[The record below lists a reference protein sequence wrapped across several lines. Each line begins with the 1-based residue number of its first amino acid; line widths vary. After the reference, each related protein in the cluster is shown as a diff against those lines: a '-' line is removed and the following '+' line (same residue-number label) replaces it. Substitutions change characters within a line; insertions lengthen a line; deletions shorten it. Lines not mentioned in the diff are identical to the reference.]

1 MTKNIFL
8 LIGPTA
14 SGKSKTSLQLTKDFP
29 FEVINADLYS
39 VFKEMDIGTAKPN
52 LDEFSYTR
60 HYLFNKLDPD
70 MNYNVSEYCLD
81 AANSIEKVFANDKY
95 PLITGGS
102 MMYIYQL
109 LNGLS
114 HDYNILDSDK
124 KIISYILE
132 KYTYP
137 DIYQALLN
145 GREISSDKIN
155 QNDNYRIEKLLE
167 RTISSKNNNKKKYKG
182 LYLNKNISIKI
193 IFINICDRELLRQN
207 IFKRTNHMLKSGL
220 IDEVENLKQ
229 KYNLTHENQSMKAI
243 GYKQVLSYLD
253 SNTELANLVHSIS
266 LATQQLAKRQ
276 LTWRNKF
283 KVDFYHN
290 YPELDYKSLHDFVS
304 KSLA

>member
-14 SGKSKTSLQLTKDFP
+14 SGKSNISLQLTRDFP

-39 VFKEMDIGTAKPN
+39 VYKGMNIGTAKPN
-52 LDEFSYTR
+52 LDEFSSR

-81 AANSIEKVFANDKY
+81 AIDSIDKVFANNKY

-137 DIYQALLN
+137 EIYKSLIN
-145 GREISSDKIN
+145 EREISNGKIN
-155 QNDNYRIEKLLE
+155 PNDKYRIEKLLE
-167 RTISSKNNNKKKYKG
+167 RLISPNNDKKKYKG

-207 IFKRTNHMLKSGL
+207 IFKRTSHMLKSGL

-229 KYNLTHENQSMKAI
+229 KYNLTLENQSMKAI

-253 SNTELANLVHSIS
+253 NNTELDNLVNSIS

-283 KVDFYHN
+283 KVDYYHN
-290 YPELDYKSLHDFVS
+290 YPELDYKSLHDFIS

>member
-14 SGKSKTSLQLTKDFP
+14 SGKSNISLQLTRDFP

-39 VFKEMDIGTAKPN
+39 VYKGMNIGTAKPN
-52 LDEFSYTR
+52 LDEFSSR

-81 AANSIEKVFANDKY
+81 AIDSIDKVFANNKY

-137 DIYQALLN
+137 EIYESLIN
-145 GREISSDKIN
+145 GREISNGKIN
-155 QNDNYRIEKLLE
+155 PNDKYRIEKLLE
-167 RTISSKNNNKKKYKG
+167 RLISPNNNKKKYKG

-207 IFKRTNHMLKSGL
+207 IFKRTSHMLKSGL

-229 KYNLTHENQSMKAI
+229 KYNLTLENQSMKAI

-253 SNTELANLVHSIS
+253 NNTELDNLVNSIS

-283 KVDFYHN
+283 KVDYYHN
-290 YPELDYKSLHDFVS
+290 YPELDYKALHDFIS

>member
-1 MTKNIFL
+1 MTKNIFF

-14 SGKSKTSLQLTKDFP
+14 SGKSNISLQLTRDFP

-39 VFKEMDIGTAKPN
+39 VFKGMNIGTAKPN
-52 LDEFSYTR
+52 LDEFSSR

-81 AANSIEKVFANDKY
+81 AIDSIDKVFANNKY

-137 DIYQALLN
+137 EIYESLIN
-145 GREISSDKIN
+145 VKEISIGKIN
-155 QNDNYRIEKLLE
+155 PNDKYRIEKSLE
-167 RTISSKNNNKKKYKG
+167 RLISPNNDKKKYKG
-182 LYLNKNISIKI
+182 LYLNKNILIKI
-193 IFINICDRELLRQN
+193 IFINICDRELLRTN
-207 IFKRTNHMLKSGL
+207 IFKRTSHMLKSGL

-229 KYNLTHENQSMKAI
+229 KYNLTLENQSMKAI

-253 SNTELANLVHSIS
+253 NNTELVNLVNSIS

-283 KVDFYHN
+283 KVDYYHN
-290 YPELDYKSLHDFVS
+290 YPELDYKALHDFIS

>member
-14 SGKSKTSLQLTKDFP
+14 SGKSNISLQLTRDFP

-39 VFKEMDIGTAKPN
+39 VYKGMNIGTAKPN
-52 LDEFSYTR
+52 LDEFSSR

-70 MNYNVSEYCLD
+70 MNYNVSEFCLD
-81 AANSIEKVFANDKY
+81 AIDSIDKVFANNKY

-114 HDYNILDSDK
+114 YDYNILDSDK

-137 DIYQALLN
+137 EIYKSLIN
-145 GREISSDKIN
+145 EKEISNGKIN
-155 QNDNYRIEKLLE
+155 PNDKYRIEKLLE
-167 RTISSKNNNKKKYKG
+167 RLISPNNNKKKHKG
-182 LYLNKNISIKI
+182 LYSNRNISITI

-207 IFKRTNHMLKSGL
+207 IFKRTSHMLKSGL
-220 IDEVENLKQ
+220 IDEVKNLKQ
-229 KYNLTHENQSMKAI
+229 IYNLTLENQSMKAI
-243 GYKQVLSYLD
+243 GYKQVLSYFD
-253 SNTELANLVHSIS
+253 NYTELDNLINTIS

-283 KVDFYHN
+283 KVDYYHN
-290 YPELDYKSLHDFVS
+290 YPELDYKALHDFIS

>member
-1 MTKNIFL
+1 MN
-8 LIGPTA
+8 
-14 SGKSKTSLQLTKDFP
+14 
-29 FEVINADLYS
+29 
-39 VFKEMDIGTAKPN
+39 IGTAKPN
-52 LDEFSYTR
+52 LDEFTSR

-81 AANSIEKVFANDKY
+81 AVDSIEKVFANDKH

-137 DIYQALLN
+137 EIYESLIN
-145 GREISSDKIN
+145 GREISNGKIN
-155 QNDNYRIEKLLE
+155 PNDKYRIEKLLE
-167 RTISSKNNNKKKYKG
+167 RLISPNNDKKKYKG

-207 IFKRTNHMLKSGL
+207 IFKRTSHMLKSGL

-229 KYNLTHENQSMKAI
+229 KYNLTLENQSMKAI

-253 SNTELANLVHSIS
+253 NNTELDNLVNSIS

-283 KVDFYHN
+283 KVDYYHN
-290 YPELDYKSLHDFVS
+290 YPELDYKALHDFIS

>member
-14 SGKSKTSLQLTKDFP
+14 SGKSSISLQLTRDFP

-39 VFKEMDIGTAKPN
+39 IYKEMNIGTAKPN
-52 LDEFSYTR
+52 LDEFSSSR

-70 MNYNVSEYCLD
+70 MNYNVSEYCFD
-81 AANSIEKVFANDKY
+81 AVDSIEKVFANDKY

-132 KYTYP
+132 KYTYSE
-137 DIYQALLN
+137 IYESLIN
-145 GREISSDKIN
+145 GRETSDGKIN
-155 QNDNYRIEKLLE
+155 RNDNYRIEKLLE
-167 RTISSKNNNKKKYKG
+167 RTISSNNNKKKYKG
-182 LYLNKNISIKI
+182 LYLNKNISIKT

-207 IFKRTNHMLKSGL
+207 IFKRTSHMLKSGL

-229 KYNLTHENQSMKAI
+229 KYNLTIENQSMKAI

-253 SNTELANLVHSIS
+253 NNTELDNLVNSIS

-283 KVDFYHN
+283 KVDYYHN
-290 YPELDYKSLHDFVS
+290 YPELDYKALHDFIS
-304 KSLA
+304 RSLA

>member
-14 SGKSKTSLQLTKDFP
+14 SGKSNISLQLTKDFP
-29 FEVINADLYS
+29 FEVVNADLYS
-39 VFKEMDIGTAKPN
+39 IYKEMNIGTAKPN
-52 LDEFSYTR
+52 LDEFSSRY
-60 HYLFNKLDPD
+60 HLFNKLDPD

-81 AANSIEKVFANDKY
+81 AVDSIEKVFANDKY

-124 KIISYILE
+124 KIISYILD
-132 KYTYP
+132 KYTYTE
-137 DIYQALLN
+137 IYESLIN
-145 GREISSDKIN
+145 GREISNGKIN
-155 QNDNYRIEKLLE
+155 RNDKYRIEKLLE
-167 RTISSKNNNKKKYKG
+167 RLISPNNDKKKHKG
-182 LYLNKNISIKI
+182 LYFNKNISITI

-207 IFKRTNHMLKSGL
+207 IFKRTCHMLETGL

-229 KYNLTHENQSMKAI
+229 KYNLTLENQSMKAI
-243 GYKQVLSYLD
+243 GYKQVLSYIDNNAELD
-253 SNTELANLVHSIS
+253 NLVNSIS

-283 KVDFYHN
+283 KVDYYHN
-290 YPELDYKSLHDFVS
+290 YPELDYKSLHDFIS

>member
-14 SGKSKTSLQLTKDFP
+14 SGKSNISLQLTRDFP
-29 FEVINADLYS
+29 FEIINADLYS
-39 VFKEMDIGTAKPN
+39 VYKGMNIGTAKPN
-52 LDEFSYTR
+52 LDEFSSSR

-81 AANSIEKVFANDKY
+81 AIDSIDKVFANNKY

-137 DIYQALLN
+137 EIYESLIN
-145 GREISSDKIN
+145 GREISNGKIN
-155 QNDNYRIEKLLE
+155 PNDKYRIEKLLE
-167 RTISSKNNNKKKYKG
+167 RLISPNNDKKKYKG

-207 IFKRTNHMLKSGL
+207 IFKRTSHMLKSGL

-229 KYNLTHENQSMKAI
+229 KYNLTLENQSMKAI

-253 SNTELANLVHSIS
+253 NNTELVNLVNSIS

-283 KVDFYHN
+283 KVDYYHN
-290 YPELDYKSLHDFVS
+290 YPELDYKALHDFIS

>member
-14 SGKSKTSLQLTKDFP
+14 SGKSNISLQLTRDFP

-39 VFKEMDIGTAKPN
+39 VFKGMNIGTAKPN
-52 LDEFSYTR
+52 LDEFSSR

-81 AANSIEKVFANDKY
+81 AIDSIDKVFANNKY

-137 DIYQALLN
+137 EIYESLIN
-145 GREISSDKIN
+145 VKEISIGKIN
-155 QNDNYRIEKLLE
+155 PNDKYRIEKSLE
-167 RTISSKNNNKKKYKG
+167 RLISPNNDKKKYKG
-182 LYLNKNISIKI
+182 LYLNKNILIKI
-193 IFINICDRELLRQN
+193 IFINICDRELLRTN
-207 IFKRTNHMLKSGL
+207 IFKRTSHMLKSGL

-229 KYNLTHENQSMKAI
+229 KYNLTLENQSMKAI

-283 KVDFYHN
+283 KVDYYHN
-290 YPELDYKSLHDFVS
+290 YPELDYKALHDFIS

>member
-14 SGKSKTSLQLTKDFP
+14 SGKSNISLQLTRDFP

-39 VFKEMDIGTAKPN
+39 VYKGMNIGTAKPN
-52 LDEFSYTR
+52 LDEFSSR

-70 MNYNVSEYCLD
+70 MNYNVSEFCLD
-81 AANSIEKVFANDKY
+81 AIDSIDKVFANNKY

-132 KYTYP
+132 KYTYSE
-137 DIYQALLN
+137 IYESLIN
-145 GREISSDKIN
+145 GREISNDKIN
-155 QNDNYRIEKLLE
+155 PNDKYRIEKLLE
-167 RTISSKNNNKKKYKG
+167 RLISPNNDKKKYKG
-182 LYLNKNISIKI
+182 LYSNRNISITI
-193 IFINICDRELLRQN
+193 IFINISDRELLRQN
-207 IFKRTNHMLKSGL
+207 IFKRTSDMLKSGL

-229 KYNLTHENQSMKAI
+229 KYNLTLENQSMKAI
-243 GYKQVLSYLD
+243 GYKQVLSYFD
-253 SNTELANLVHSIS
+253 NNTELDNLVNSIS

>member
-14 SGKSKTSLQLTKDFP
+14 SGKSDISLQLTRDFP

-39 VFKEMDIGTAKPN
+39 VYKGMNIGTAKPN
-52 LDEFSYTR
+52 LDEFTSR

-81 AANSIEKVFANDKY
+81 AIDSIDKVFANNKY

-132 KYTYP
+132 KYTYSE
-137 DIYQALLN
+137 IYESLIN
-145 GREISSDKIN
+145 GREISNDKIN
-155 QNDNYRIEKLLE
+155 PNDKYRIEKLLE
-167 RTISSKNNNKKKYKG
+167 RLISPNNDKKKYKG
-182 LYLNKNISIKI
+182 LYSNRNISITI
-193 IFINICDRELLRQN
+193 IFINISDRDLLRQN
-207 IFKRTNHMLKSGL
+207 IFKRTSDMLKSGL

-229 KYNLTHENQSMKAI
+229 KYNLTLENQSMKAI
-243 GYKQVLSYLD
+243 GYKQVLSYFD
-253 SNTELANLVHSIS
+253 NNTEPDNLVNSIS
-266 LATQQLAKRQ
+266 IATQQLAKRQ

-290 YPELDYKSLHDFVS
+290 YPELDYKSLHDFIS

>member
-1 MTKNIFL
+1 MTKNIFF

-14 SGKSKTSLQLTKDFP
+14 SGKSNISLQLTRDFP

-39 VFKEMDIGTAKPN
+39 VFKGMNIGTAKPN
-52 LDEFSYTR
+52 LDEFSSR

-81 AANSIEKVFANDKY
+81 AIDSIDKVFANNKY

-137 DIYQALLN
+137 EIYESLIN
-145 GREISSDKIN
+145 VKEISIGKIN
-155 QNDNYRIEKLLE
+155 PNDKYRIEKLLE
-167 RTISSKNNNKKKYKG
+167 RLISPNNDKKKYEG

-193 IFINICDRELLRQN
+193 IFINICDRELLRTN
-207 IFKRTNHMLKSGL
+207 IFKRTSHMLKSGL

-229 KYNLTHENQSMKAI
+229 KYNLTLENQSMKAI

-253 SNTELANLVHSIS
+253 NNTELVNLVNSIS

-283 KVDFYHN
+283 KVDYYHN
-290 YPELDYKSLHDFVS
+290 YPELDYKALHDFIS

>member
-14 SGKSKTSLQLTKDFP
+14 SGKSNISLQLTRDFP

-39 VFKEMDIGTAKPN
+39 VFKGMNIGTAKPN
-52 LDEFSYTR
+52 LDEFSSR

-81 AANSIEKVFANDKY
+81 AIDSIDKVFANNKY

-137 DIYQALLN
+137 EIYESLIN
-145 GREISSDKIN
+145 GREISNGKIN
-155 QNDNYRIEKLLE
+155 PNDKYRIEKLLE
-167 RTISSKNNNKKKYKG
+167 RLISPNNDKKKYKG

-207 IFKRTNHMLKSGL
+207 IFKRTSHMLKSGL

-229 KYNLTHENQSMKAI
+229 KYNLTLENQSMKAI

-253 SNTELANLVHSIS
+253 NNTELDNLVNSIS

-283 KVDFYHN
+283 KVDYYHN
-290 YPELDYKSLHDFVS
+290 YPELDYKALHDFIS

>member
-1 MTKNIFL
+1 MTKNIFF

-14 SGKSKTSLQLTKDFP
+14 SGKSNISLQLTRDFP

-39 VFKEMDIGTAKPN
+39 VFKGMNIGTAKPN
-52 LDEFSYTR
+52 LDEFSSR

-81 AANSIEKVFANDKY
+81 AIDSIDKVFANNKY

-114 HDYNILDSDK
+114 HDYNILNSDK

-137 DIYQALLN
+137 EIYESLIN
-145 GREISSDKIN
+145 VKEISIDKIN
-155 QNDNYRIEKLLE
+155 PNDKYRIEKSLE
-167 RTISSKNNNKKKYKG
+167 RLISPNNDKKKYKG
-182 LYLNKNISIKI
+182 LYLNKNILIKI
-193 IFINICDRELLRQN
+193 IFINICDRELLRTN
-207 IFKRTNHMLKSGL
+207 IFKRTSHMLKSGL

-229 KYNLTHENQSMKAI
+229 KYNLTLENQSMKAI

-290 YPELDYKSLHDFVS
+290 YPELDYKALHDFIS

>member
-14 SGKSKTSLQLTKDFP
+14 SGKSKISLQLTKDFP

-39 VFKEMDIGTAKPN
+39 VYKEMNIGTAKPN
-52 LDEFSYTR
+52 LDEFSSR

-81 AANSIEKVFANDKY
+81 AIDSIEKVFANNKY

-137 DIYQALLN
+137 EIYESLIN
-145 GREISSDKIN
+145 VKEISNGKIN
-155 QNDNYRIEKLLE
+155 PNDKYRIEKLLE
-167 RTISSKNNNKKKYKG
+167 RLISPNNNKKKYKG
-182 LYLNKNISIKI
+182 LYLNRNISITI

-207 IFKRTNHMLKSGL
+207 IFKRTSHMLKSGL

-229 KYNLTHENQSMKAI
+229 KYNLTLENQSMKAI

-253 SNTELANLVHSIS
+253 NNTELDNLVNSIS

-283 KVDFYHN
+283 KVDYYHN
-290 YPELDYKSLHDFVS
+290 YPELDYKALHDFIS

>member
-1 MTKNIFL
+1 MTKNIFF

-14 SGKSKTSLQLTKDFP
+14 SGKSNISLQLTRDFP

-39 VFKEMDIGTAKPN
+39 VFKGMNIGTAKPN
-52 LDEFSYTR
+52 LDEFSSR

-81 AANSIEKVFANDKY
+81 AIDSIDKVFANNKY

-114 HDYNILDSDK
+114 HDYSILDSDK

-137 DIYQALLN
+137 EIYESLIN
-145 GREISSDKIN
+145 VKEISIGKIN
-155 QNDNYRIEKLLE
+155 PNDKYRIEKLLE
-167 RTISSKNNNKKKYKG
+167 RLISPNNDKKKYKG

-193 IFINICDRELLRQN
+193 IFINICDRELLRTN
-207 IFKRTNHMLKSGL
+207 IFKRTSHMLKSGL

-229 KYNLTHENQSMKAI
+229 KYNLTLENQSMKAI

-253 SNTELANLVHSIS
+253 NNTELVNLVNSIS

-276 LTWRNKF
+276 LTWSNKF
-283 KVDFYHN
+283 KVDYYHN
-290 YPELDYKSLHDFVS
+290 YPELDYKALHDFIS

>member
-1 MTKNIFL
+1 MTKNIFF

-14 SGKSKTSLQLTKDFP
+14 SGKSNISLQLTRDFP

-39 VFKEMDIGTAKPN
+39 VFKGMNIGTAKPN
-52 LDEFSYTR
+52 LDEFSSR

-81 AANSIEKVFANDKY
+81 AIDSIDKVFANNKY

-137 DIYQALLN
+137 EIYESLIN
-145 GREISSDKIN
+145 VKEISIGKIN
-155 QNDNYRIEKLLE
+155 PNDKYRIEKLLE
-167 RTISSKNNNKKKYKG
+167 RLISPNNDKKKYKG
-182 LYLNKNISIKI
+182 LYLNKNILIKI
-193 IFINICDRELLRQN
+193 IFINICDRELLRTN
-207 IFKRTNHMLKSGL
+207 IFKRTSHMLKSGL

-229 KYNLTHENQSMKAI
+229 KYNLTLENQSMKAI

-253 SNTELANLVHSIS
+253 NNTELVNLVNSIS

-283 KVDFYHN
+283 KVDYYHN
-290 YPELDYKSLHDFVS
+290 YPELDYKALHDFIS

>member
-14 SGKSKTSLQLTKDFP
+14 SGKSKISLQLTKDFP

-39 VFKEMDIGTAKPN
+39 VYKGMNIGTAKPN
-52 LDEFSYTR
+52 LDEFSSR

-70 MNYNVSEYCLD
+70 MNYNVSEFCLD
-81 AANSIEKVFANDKY
+81 AIDSIDKVFANNKY

-114 HDYNILDSDK
+114 NDYNILDSDK

-137 DIYQALLN
+137 EIYKSLIN
-145 GREISSDKIN
+145 EKEISNGKIN
-155 QNDNYRIEKLLE
+155 PNDKYRIEKLLE
-167 RTISSKNNNKKKYKG
+167 RLISPNNNKKKYKG
-182 LYLNKNISIKI
+182 LYSNRNISITI

-207 IFKRTNHMLKSGL
+207 IFKRTSHMLKSGL
-220 IDEVENLKQ
+220 IDEVKNLKQ
-229 KYNLTHENQSMKAI
+229 IYNLTLENQSMKAI
-243 GYKQVLSYLD
+243 GYKQVLSYFD
-253 SNTELANLVHSIS
+253 NYTELDNLVKSIS

-283 KVDFYHN
+283 KVDYYHN
-290 YPELDYKSLHDFVS
+290 YPELDYKALHDFIS

>member
-1 MTKNIFL
+1 MTKNIFF

-14 SGKSKTSLQLTKDFP
+14 SGKSNISLQLTRDFP

-39 VFKEMDIGTAKPN
+39 VFKGMNIGTAKPN
-52 LDEFSYTR
+52 LDEFSSR

-81 AANSIEKVFANDKY
+81 AIDSIDKVFANNKY

-137 DIYQALLN
+137 EIYESLIN
-145 GREISSDKIN
+145 VKEISIGKIN
-155 QNDNYRIEKLLE
+155 PNDKYRIEKLLE
-167 RTISSKNNNKKKYKG
+167 RLISPNNDKKKYEG

-193 IFINICDRELLRQN
+193 IFINICDRELLRTN
-207 IFKRTNHMLKSGL
+207 IFKRTSHMLKSGL

-229 KYNLTHENQSMKAI
+229 KYNLTLENQSMKAI

-253 SNTELANLVHSIS
+253 NNTELDNLVNSIS

-283 KVDFYHN
+283 KVDYYHN
-290 YPELDYKSLHDFVS
+290 YPELDYKALHDFIS

>member
-14 SGKSKTSLQLTKDFP
+14 SGKSNISLQLTKDFP
-29 FEVINADLYS
+29 FEVVNADLYS
-39 VFKEMDIGTAKPN
+39 IYKEMNIGTAKPN
-52 LDEFSYTR
+52 LDEFSSSRY
-60 HYLFNKLDPD
+60 HLFNKLDPD

-81 AANSIEKVFANDKY
+81 AVDSIEKVFANDKY

-124 KIISYILE
+124 KIISYILD
-132 KYTYP
+132 KYTYTE
-137 DIYQALLN
+137 IYESLIN
-145 GREISSDKIN
+145 GREISNGKIN
-155 QNDNYRIEKLLE
+155 RNDKYRIEKLLE
-167 RTISSKNNNKKKYKG
+167 RLISPNNDKKKHKG
-182 LYLNKNISIKI
+182 LYFNKNISITI

-207 IFKRTNHMLKSGL
+207 IFKRTSDMLKSGL

-229 KYNLTHENQSMKAI
+229 KYNLTLENQSMKAI
-243 GYKQVLSYLD
+243 GYKQVLSYIDNNDELD
-253 SNTELANLVHSIS
+253 NLVNSIS

>member
-14 SGKSKTSLQLTKDFP
+14 SGKSNISLQLTRDFP

-39 VFKEMDIGTAKPN
+39 VYKGMNIGTAKPN
-52 LDEFSYTR
+52 LDEFTSR

-81 AANSIEKVFANDKY
+81 AIDSIDKVFANNKY

-132 KYTYP
+132 KYTYSE
-137 DIYQALLN
+137 IYESLIN
-145 GREISSDKIN
+145 GREISNDKIN
-155 QNDNYRIEKLLE
+155 PNDKYRIEKLLE
-167 RTISSKNNNKKKYKG
+167 RLISPNNDKKKYKG
-182 LYLNKNISIKI
+182 LYSNRNISITI
-193 IFINICDRELLRQN
+193 IFINISDRELLRQN
-207 IFKRTNHMLKSGL
+207 IFKRTSDMLKSGL

-229 KYNLTHENQSMKAI
+229 KYNLTLENQSMKAI

-253 SNTELANLVHSIS
+253 NNTKLVNLVNSIS

-283 KVDFYHN
+283 KVDYYHN
-290 YPELDYKSLHDFVS
+290 YPELDYKALHYFIS

>member
-14 SGKSKTSLQLTKDFP
+14 SGKSNISLQLTKDFP

-39 VFKEMDIGTAKPN
+39 VFKGMNIGTAKPN
-52 LDEFSYTR
+52 LDEFSSR

-81 AANSIEKVFANDKY
+81 AIDSIDKVFANNKY

-137 DIYQALLN
+137 EIYESLIN
-145 GREISSDKIN
+145 GREISNGKIN
-155 QNDNYRIEKLLE
+155 PNDKYRIEKLLE
-167 RTISSKNNNKKKYKG
+167 RLISPNNDKKKYKG

-207 IFKRTNHMLKSGL
+207 IFKRTSHMLKSGL

-229 KYNLTHENQSMKAI
+229 KYNLTLENQSMKAI

-253 SNTELANLVHSIS
+253 NNTELVNLVNSIS

-283 KVDFYHN
+283 KVDYYHN
-290 YPELDYKSLHDFVS
+290 YPELDYKALHDFIS

>member
-14 SGKSKTSLQLTKDFP
+14 SGKSKISLQLTKDFP

-39 VFKEMDIGTAKPN
+39 VFKEMNIGTAKPN
-52 LDEFSYTR
+52 LDEFASR

-81 AANSIEKVFANDKY
+81 AIDSIDKVFANNKY

-132 KYTYP
+132 KYTYSE
-137 DIYQALLN
+137 IYESLIN
-145 GREISSDKIN
+145 GREISNDKIN
-155 QNDNYRIEKLLE
+155 PNDKYRIEKLLE
-167 RTISSKNNNKKKYKG
+167 RLISPNNDKKKYKG
-182 LYLNKNISIKI
+182 LYSNRNISITI
-193 IFINICDRELLRQN
+193 IFINISDRELLRQN
-207 IFKRTNHMLKSGL
+207 IFKRTSDMLKSGL

-229 KYNLTHENQSMKAI
+229 KYNLTLENQSMKAI
-243 GYKQVLSYLD
+243 GYKQVLSYFD
-253 SNTELANLVHSIS
+253 NNTEPDNLVNSIS
-266 LATQQLAKRQ
+266 IATQQLAKRQ

-283 KVDFYHN
+283 KVDYYHK
-290 YPELDYKSLHDFVS
+290 YPELDYKSLHDFIR

>member
-14 SGKSKTSLQLTKDFP
+14 SGKSNISLQLTKDFP

-39 VFKEMDIGTAKPN
+39 VYKGMNIGTAKPN
-52 LDEFSYTR
+52 LDEFSSR

-81 AANSIEKVFANDKY
+81 AIDSIDKVFANNKY

-137 DIYQALLN
+137 EIYESLIN
-145 GREISSDKIN
+145 VKEISNGKIN
-155 QNDNYRIEKLLE
+155 PNDKYRIEKLLE
-167 RTISSKNNNKKKYKG
+167 RLISPNNDKKKYKG

-207 IFKRTNHMLKSGL
+207 IFKRTSHMLKSGL

-229 KYNLTHENQSMKAI
+229 KYNLTLENQSMKAI

-253 SNTELANLVHSIS
+253 NNTELDNLVNSIS

-283 KVDFYHN
+283 KVDYYHN
-290 YPELDYKSLHDFVS
+290 YPELDYKALHDFIS